1 MPHIFDE
8 FTEVQEY
15 TINLRQGTSSELAF
29 VSISEEFGQAVVEI
43 NSEGIPVGDYEL
55 ELESYDALSA
65 IQPTLKTDT
74 ILISIKQPKTL
85 ETQSI
90 SAVEPTSWVL
100 DLDLE
105 QESQVEIEV
114 SPDLAEFVSFD
125 KLT

>member
-100 DLDLE
+100 GLDLE

-114 SPDLAEFVSFD
+114 SPDLAAFVSFD
-125 KLT
+125 QLT